1 MIDQLTVFLENTKGR
16 LTSLCRALGDADIQM
31 HSLALADTT
40 DYGIARII
48 CDDPKGAVAAISEA
62 GFTANLT
69 KVVAVEVPDV
79 PADSPTCSTCWTRP
93 ASTSSTATALRM
105 RAKARRSPSRSTR
118 RPSARSRALASRC
131 FIQRTSTRPFGSR
144 ERTACGRFFMTW
156 GRRCRYPRIS
166 VGA

>member
-79 PADSPTCSTCWTRP
+79 PGGLAQVLDVLDKAGINIEYCYCFAD
-93 ASTSSTATALRM
+93 ADKGATVAFKVNESAIGALE
-105 RAKARRSPSRSTR
+105 
-118 RPSARSRALASRC
+118 SAGFKVLHPEDLYKTV
-131 FIQRTSTRPFGSR
+131 Q
-144 ERTACGRFFMTW
+144 
-156 GRRCRYPRIS
+156 
-166 VGA
+166 

>member
-16 LTSLCRALGDADIQM
+16 LTSLCRALGDANIQM

-79 PADSPTCSTCWTRP
+79 PGGLADVLDALDCADVNIEYSYCFADADNGATVAFKVDQSAIAALEGAGFKVLHPEDLYK
-93 ASTSSTATALRM
+93 TA
-105 RAKARRSPSRSTR
+105 
-118 RPSARSRALASRC
+118 
-131 FIQRTSTRPFGSR
+131 Q
-144 ERTACGRFFMTW
+144 
-156 GRRCRYPRIS
+156 
-166 VGA
+166 

>member
-79 PADSPTCSTCWTRP
+79 PGGLADVLDVLDAAGLNIEYSYCFADAR
-93 ASTSSTATALRM
+93 AGATVAFKVDEAAIGAL
-105 RAKARRSPSRSTR
+105 
-118 RPSARSRALASRC
+118 
-131 FIQRTSTRPFGSR
+131 
-144 ERTACGRFFMTW
+144 E
-156 GRRCRYPRIS
+156 
-166 VGA
+166 GAGFKVLHPEDLYKTVR

>member
-62 GFTANLT
+62 GFTANLP

-79 PADSPTCSTCWTRP
+79 PGG
-93 ASTSSTATALRM
+93 
-105 RAKARRSPSRSTR
+105 
-118 RPSARSRALASRC
+118 LASVLDALDDAGINIEYCYC
-131 FIQRTSTRPFGSR
+131 FADADKGATVAFKVDESAIGALEGAGFKVLHP
-144 ERTACGRFFMTW
+144 EDLYKTAQ
-156 GRRCRYPRIS
+156 
-166 VGA
+166 

>member
-1 MIDQLTVFLENTKGR
+1 MIDQLTVFLENSKGR
-16 LTSLCRALGDADIQM
+16 LTSLCHALGDAGIQM

-79 PADSPTCSTCWTRP
+79 PGGLANVLDVLEGASINIEYCYCFADADKGATVAFKVDESAIGALEGAGFKVLHPEDLYK
-93 ASTSSTATALRM
+93 TA
-105 RAKARRSPSRSTR
+105 
-118 RPSARSRALASRC
+118 
-131 FIQRTSTRPFGSR
+131 Q
-144 ERTACGRFFMTW
+144 
-156 GRRCRYPRIS
+156 
-166 VGA
+166 

>member
-79 PADSPTCSTCWTRP
+79 PGGLADVLDVLDAAGLNIEYSYCFADACEG
-93 ASTSSTATALRM
+93 ATVAFKVDEAAIGAL
-105 RAKARRSPSRSTR
+105 
-118 RPSARSRALASRC
+118 
-131 FIQRTSTRPFGSR
+131 
-144 ERTACGRFFMTW
+144 E
-156 GRRCRYPRIS
+156 
-166 VGA
+166 GAGFKVLHPEDLYKTVR

>member
-1 MIDQLTVFLENTKGR
+1 MIDQLTVFLENTRGR

-79 PADSPTCSTCWTRP
+79 PGG
-93 ASTSSTATALRM
+93 
-105 RAKARRSPSRSTR
+105 
-118 RPSARSRALASRC
+118 LASVLDALDNAGINIEYCYC
-131 FIQRTSTRPFGSR
+131 FVDADKGATVAFKVDESAIGALEGAGFKVLHP
-144 ERTACGRFFMTW
+144 EDLYKTAQ
-156 GRRCRYPRIS
+156 
-166 VGA
+166 

>member
-31 HSLALADTT
+31 HSLALADTI

-79 PADSPTCSTCWTRP
+79 PGG
-93 ASTSSTATALRM
+93 
-105 RAKARRSPSRSTR
+105 
-118 RPSARSRALASRC
+118 LASVLDVLDNSGINIEYCYC
-131 FIQRTSTRPFGSR
+131 FADADKGATVAFKVDESAIDALEGAGFKVLHP
-144 ERTACGRFFMTW
+144 EDLYKTAQ
-156 GRRCRYPRIS
+156 
-166 VGA
+166 

>member
-79 PADSPTCSTCWTRP
+79 PGGLADVLDVLDAAGLNIEYSYCFADARED
-93 ASTSSTATALRM
+93 ATVAFKVDEAAIGAL
-105 RAKARRSPSRSTR
+105 
-118 RPSARSRALASRC
+118 
-131 FIQRTSTRPFGSR
+131 
-144 ERTACGRFFMTW
+144 E
-156 GRRCRYPRIS
+156 
-166 VGA
+166 GAGFKVLHPEDLYKTVR

>member
-1 MIDQLTVFLENTKGR
+1 MIDQLTVFLENTRGR

-79 PADSPTCSTCWTRP
+79 PGG
-93 ASTSSTATALRM
+93 
-105 RAKARRSPSRSTR
+105 
-118 RPSARSRALASRC
+118 LASVLDALDNADINIEYCYC
-131 FIQRTSTRPFGSR
+131 FADANRGATGAFKVDESAIGALEGAGFKVLHP
-144 ERTACGRFFMTW
+144 EDLYKTAQ
-156 GRRCRYPRIS
+156 
-166 VGA
+166 

>member
-79 PADSPTCSTCWTRP
+79 PGGLADVLDVLDAAGLNIEYSYCFADAREG
-93 ASTSSTATALRM
+93 ATVAVKGDEAAIGAL
-105 RAKARRSPSRSTR
+105 
-118 RPSARSRALASRC
+118 
-131 FIQRTSTRPFGSR
+131 
-144 ERTACGRFFMTW
+144 E
-156 GRRCRYPRIS
+156 
-166 VGA
+166 GAGFKVLHPEDLYKTVR

>member
-16 LTSLCRALGDADIQM
+16 LTSLCRALGDVNIQM

-79 PADSPTCSTCWTRP
+79 PGGLADVLDALDGADVNIEYSYCFADADNGATVAFKVDQSAIAALEGAGFKVLHPEDLYK
-93 ASTSSTATALRM
+93 TA
-105 RAKARRSPSRSTR
+105 
-118 RPSARSRALASRC
+118 
-131 FIQRTSTRPFGSR
+131 Q
-144 ERTACGRFFMTW
+144 
-156 GRRCRYPRIS
+156 
-166 VGA
+166 

>member
-79 PADSPTCSTCWTRP
+79 PGGLADVLDVLDAAGLNIEYSYCFVDAREG
-93 ASTSSTATALRM
+93 ATVAFKVDEAAIGAL
-105 RAKARRSPSRSTR
+105 
-118 RPSARSRALASRC
+118 
-131 FIQRTSTRPFGSR
+131 
-144 ERTACGRFFMTW
+144 E
-156 GRRCRYPRIS
+156 
-166 VGA
+166 GAGFKVLHPEDLYKTVR

>member
-79 PADSPTCSTCWTRP
+79 PGGLADVLDVLDAAGLNIEYSYCFEDAREG
-93 ASTSSTATALRM
+93 ATVAFKVDEAAIGAL
-105 RAKARRSPSRSTR
+105 
-118 RPSARSRALASRC
+118 
-131 FIQRTSTRPFGSR
+131 
-144 ERTACGRFFMTW
+144 E
-156 GRRCRYPRIS
+156 
-166 VGA
+166 GAGFKVLHPEDLYKTVR

>member
-79 PADSPTCSTCWTRP
+79 PGGLADVLDVLDAAGLNIEYSYCFADAREG
-93 ASTSSTATALRM
+93 ATVAFKVDAAAIGAL
-105 RAKARRSPSRSTR
+105 
-118 RPSARSRALASRC
+118 
-131 FIQRTSTRPFGSR
+131 
-144 ERTACGRFFMTW
+144 E
-156 GRRCRYPRIS
+156 
-166 VGA
+166 GAGFKVLHPEDLYKTVR

>member
-1 MIDQLTVFLENTKGR
+1 MIDQLTVFLENSKGR

-48 CDDPKGAVAAISEA
+48 CDDPKGAVAAISDA

-79 PADSPTCSTCWTRP
+79 PGGLADVLGVLDDADINIEYSYCFADADKGATVAFKADESAISALEAAGFKVLHPEDLYK
-93 ASTSSTATALRM
+93 TA
-105 RAKARRSPSRSTR
+105 
-118 RPSARSRALASRC
+118 
-131 FIQRTSTRPFGSR
+131 Q
-144 ERTACGRFFMTW
+144 
-156 GRRCRYPRIS
+156 
-166 VGA
+166 

>member
-16 LTSLCRALGDADIQM
+16 LTSLCRALGDANIQM

-79 PADSPTCSTCWTRP
+79 PGGLANVLDALDGADVNIEYSYCFADAKNGATVAFKVDQSAIDALEGAGFKVLHPEDLYK
-93 ASTSSTATALRM
+93 TA
-105 RAKARRSPSRSTR
+105 
-118 RPSARSRALASRC
+118 
-131 FIQRTSTRPFGSR
+131 Q
-144 ERTACGRFFMTW
+144 
-156 GRRCRYPRIS
+156 
-166 VGA
+166 

>member
-79 PADSPTCSTCWTRP
+79 PGGLADVLDVLDAAGLNIEYSYCFADAREG
-93 ASTSSTATALRM
+93 ATVAFKVVEAAIGAL
-105 RAKARRSPSRSTR
+105 
-118 RPSARSRALASRC
+118 
-131 FIQRTSTRPFGSR
+131 
-144 ERTACGRFFMTW
+144 E
-156 GRRCRYPRIS
+156 
-166 VGA
+166 GAGFKVLHPEDLYKTVR

>member
-79 PADSPTCSTCWTRP
+79 PGGLADVLDVLD
-93 ASTSSTATALRM
+93 AAGLNIEAIGAL
-105 RAKARRSPSRSTR
+105 
-118 RPSARSRALASRC
+118 
-131 FIQRTSTRPFGSR
+131 
-144 ERTACGRFFMTW
+144 E
-156 GRRCRYPRIS
+156 
-166 VGA
+166 GAGFKVLHPEDLYKTVR

>member
-48 CDDPKGAVAAISEA
+48 CDDPKGAVTAISEA

-69 KVVAVEVPDV
+69 KIVAVEVPNV
-79 PADSPTCSTCWTRP
+79 PGG
-93 ASTSSTATALRM
+93 
-105 RAKARRSPSRSTR
+105 
-118 RPSARSRALASRC
+118 LASVLDVLDNAGINIEYSYC
-131 FIQRTSTRPFGSR
+131 F
-144 ERTACGRFFMTW
+144 ADADH
-156 GRRCRYPRIS
+156 
-166 VGA
+166 GATVAFKVDEPAIDALEGAGFKVLHPEDLYKIEQ

>member
-79 PADSPTCSTCWTRP
+79 PGGLADVLDVLDAAGLNIEYSYCFADAREG
-93 ASTSSTATALRM
+93 ATVAFKVDEEAIGAL
-105 RAKARRSPSRSTR
+105 
-118 RPSARSRALASRC
+118 
-131 FIQRTSTRPFGSR
+131 
-144 ERTACGRFFMTW
+144 E
-156 GRRCRYPRIS
+156 
-166 VGA
+166 GAGFKVLHPEDLYKTVR

>member
-16 LTSLCRALGDADIQM
+16 LTSLCRALGDANIQM

-79 PADSPTCSTCWTRP
+79 PGGLADVLDALDGADVNIEYSYCFADADNGATVAFKVDQSAIAALEGAGFKVLHPEDLYK
-93 ASTSSTATALRM
+93 TA
-105 RAKARRSPSRSTR
+105 
-118 RPSARSRALASRC
+118 
-131 FIQRTSTRPFGSR
+131 Q
-144 ERTACGRFFMTW
+144 
-156 GRRCRYPRIS
+156 
-166 VGA
+166 